1 MQRSC
6 AQHINKKFQ
15 YLTEVI
21 NLCEKPTLSSYS
33 INAITNWHYSKQL
46 LLWMLTR
53 CLALRN

>member
-1 MQRSC
+1 MLS
-6 AQHINKKFQ
+6 ILKKKFQ